1 MRTIK
6 ERNFIYLFTE
16 SGGLSRGM
24 EHANEI
30 RDINRTTFVNGKKDG
45 SK

>member
-6 ERNFIYLFTE
+6 ERNSIYLFTE

-24 EHANEI
+24 EHADENHF
-30 RDINRTTFVNGKKDG
+30 INRKAFVNGKKDS